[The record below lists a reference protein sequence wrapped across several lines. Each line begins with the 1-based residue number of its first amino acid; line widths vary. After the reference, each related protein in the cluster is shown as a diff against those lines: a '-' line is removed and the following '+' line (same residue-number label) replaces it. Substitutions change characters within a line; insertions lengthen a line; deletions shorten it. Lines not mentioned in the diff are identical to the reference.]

1 MASHVHP
8 KAFRIKGLKDWSS
21 RGFYENDFSSYLEED
36 FEIRKFLKEKIGKL
50 GVGKVVIERFAGKI
64 TIVIY
69 TSRPG
74 LIIGRGGKGVEELK
88 NTLEAKISKG
98 KEAGKRNLRI
108 EIKEIKNPWVW
119 ASLVAENIAVQ
130 VEGRMPYRRV
140 LKRML
145 DKIISQKEVKG
156 VRLEVAG
163 RLNGISI
170 ARTEWLSEGLMP
182 RQTLRANIDYAT
194 SIAYC
199 TYGTIGVKVWIY
211 KGEEFE

>member
-8 KAFRIKGLKDWSS
+8 KSFRIKELKDWSS
-21 RGFYENDFSSYLEED
+21 RGFYENDFPSYLEED
-36 FEIRKFLKEKIGKL
+36 FKIRKFLKEKIGKL
-50 GVGKVVIERFAGKI
+50 GVGKIVIERFAGKI
-64 TIVIY
+64 TISIH

-88 NTLEAKISKG
+88 NNLETQILKDKGTSK
-98 KEAGKRNLRI
+98 KSLRI

-119 ASLVAENIAVQ
+119 ASLVADTIASQ
-130 VEGRMPYRRV
+130 IEARTPYRRV
-140 LKRML
+140 LKRTL
-145 DKIISQKEVKG
+145 SKVISQKEVKG

-182 RQTLRANIDYAT
+182 RQTLRANIDYET

-199 TYGTIGVKVWIY
+199 TYGTIGIKVWIY
-211 KGEEFE
+211 KGEKFD